1 MSTHAEMAALLGLE
15 SGKNEERKELARGSD
30 LFVVRLGGR
39 ALEPL
44 DSIWKRNSRCVP
56 CLYLSCVPC
65 VVSCCIHLAN
75 AAHPRPTIG
84 RPCPVC
90 VEWMYRYGVRRVFYT
105 VGQPSNRYALTV
117 VLVLVFMLKS
127 NEVTEVMRIFT

>member
-1 MSTHAEMAALLGLE
+1 MAALLGLE

-56 CLYLSCVPC
+56 CLYLSCV
-65 VVSCCIHLAN
+65 VRA
-75 AAHPRPTIG
+75 
-84 RPCPVC
+84 VC
-90 VEWMYRYGVRRVFYT
+90 R
-105 VGQPSNRYALTV
+105 V
-117 VLVLVFMLKS
+117 VLYSPWLMW
-127 NEVTEVMRIFT
+127 RICVQQLADRARCV